1 MLSLISYIGFTF
13 QLTHRRGGEGVGAGA
28 SRSMLQSMEGPP
40 MRSAASAGRAG
51 KLSLMEGVVGE
62 VGDGKLSLKAGAP
75 RSVLQSM
82 KGGRR

>member
-1 MLSLISYIGFTF
+1 
-13 QLTHRRGGEGVGAGA
+13 
-28 SRSMLQSMEGPP
+28 MLQSMEGPP

-51 KLSLMEGVVGE
+51 KLSLMEGVIGE